1 MDSRLPVAK
10 RTRSREALMFREY
23 HERIKK
29 KLEIGGSE
37 SMTQSASTVKEDESV
52 KLPAKSIGSGN
63 KNVEVDCGVD
73 SEVHIVCEE
82 ESANVGGRDKGKSVV
97 GGNVGAKDKG
107 KSIVGAIVGRKG
119 KGKSI
124 VCEGMDNTMTIMIDD
139 SDEDVVFLGDE
150 DDLRVEEHDDVVCL
164 NDEDDG
170 LGESSSFYSNDVDE
184 NGGLNCDGEKTSG
197 VAGHESFSDDDDDDG
212 LEEFSDDLMVFSSEE
227 DNDDTEDEDYVD
239 GNSDSSAMVEE
250 ASSSSEEVNDVNSSS
265 EEEEENYGVR
275 EIKKRG
281 SDGGDKSKRVE
292 NLGSSNAEAE
302 LGTASNPFSEEDLD
316 SLTILRDGDNDDS
329 DDAQTHQRVCK
340 SVAKKWPTRYG
351 RGKDNKILHTVS
363 KQHKGKLGKS
373 KIKHNSMMKDQ
384 DVASN
389 PFSEEDLDSLTK
401 LRDSDND
408 DSDDAQ
414 THQRVC
420 KTVAKK
426 WPTRYGRGKDNKILH
441 TVSRQHK
448 GKLGKSKIKN
458 NSMMKDQDVEEILLS
473 SILNGEEIPLE
484 NSLFSKS
491 ERSQLNDDTVLP
503 LKFYFGYEEPT
514 PPEKSEFEKELD
526 NLWTDMDFA
535 IASSAIGHTD
545 SSMDKNEVKLASE
558 VEQDQSTLCSQGKHQ
573 LIHDDE
579 IGIICKFCSFV
590 QLEIRYVVPPFAKNP
605 SGRYR
610 RDSRIEDDPGPSDLH
625 FQDSDFDSQSGLDP
639 SCSQAEGTVW
649 DLVPGVKNNMYPH
662 QCEGF
667 EFIWRNI
674 AGGIDLDKLKHS
686 TISDGG
692 NGCIISHAPGTGKTR
707 LAIVFIQAYMKMY
720 PACRPVIIA
729 PCNMLL
735 TWEDEFKK
743 WKTGITFHNLNSPV
757 LSGTE
762 LLEIQN
768 PHESLIRTM
777 KLLSWKKGGG
787 VLGVSYSRFKI
798 IVGSKKNTEKKS
810 REVDEQMKKILLE
823 LPGIFVF
830 DEGHIPR
837 NEQTDLF
844 KSLSE
849 IQTEKRIILSGTPFQ
864 NNFEELFNTFY
875 LVRPKFADGMRS
887 GRLRD
892 SVTKRGRK
900 RKGEKGQWTYLTS
913 SIGKDADDRLSDE
926 KKLDELRTVIA
937 PFVHVHKGTVLQD
950 SLPGLRQSVVVLRP
964 FDLQKRL
971 LEGAEAIGDMIKQN
985 WYVSLIAAHPSLLLE
1000 QSNENEELIDNRAEL
1015 ERLRLNPEV
1024 GIKTKFLME
1033 LLRLSEALNEKVL
1046 VFSQYIKPLTL
1057 IRDQLRESFDW
1068 IEGREVL
1075 YMDGKQ
1081 DVRLRQSSI
1090 NVFNDPSSEVKVLLA
1105 SKTACCEGINL
1116 VGASRLVLL
1125 DVAWN
1130 PSVDRQAI
1138 SRAYRLGQKKFVHVY
1153 RLITSG
1159 TMEEKKCSRQARKD
1173 WLSKSVFTS
1182 DEEANAWKISSN
1194 TIEDKI
1200 LEEMVQHDKQKYI
1213 ENIIEEY
1220 DESKLIDTYGI
1231 LGER

>member
-10 RTRSREALMFREY
+10 RTRSREAHMFREY
-23 HERIKK
+23 HEIIKKK

-52 KLPAKSIGSGN
+52 KLPAKSIGSGS
-63 KNVEVDCGVD
+63 KNVEVECGVD

-82 ESANVGGRDKGKSVV
+82 ESANVGGKDKGKSVV
-97 GGNVGAKDKG
+97 CGIVGGKDKG
-107 KSIVGAIVGRKG
+107 KSIVGANVGRKD

-139 SDEDVVFLGDE
+139 SDEDVVFIGNE
-150 DDLRVEEHDDVVCL
+150 DDMRVEEHEDVVCL

-184 NGGLNCDGEKTSG
+184 NGGLNCEGEKTSG
-197 VAGHESFSDDDDDDG
+197 VAGHESSSDDDDGGGD
-212 LEEFSDDLMVFSSEE
+212 LEEYSDDLTVFSSEE

-250 ASSSSEEVNDVNSSS
+250 ASSSSEEEVNSSS
-265 EEEEENYGVR
+265 EEEEENYAGDSEVQ
-275 EIKKRG
+275 KRG
-281 SDGGDKSKRVE
+281 SDEGDKLKREEEMRVTNRKERKEKREEGEKRGSDEGDKSKRVE
-292 NLGSSNAEAE
+292 NLGSSNVETE
-302 LGTASNPFSEEDLD
+302 LGTASNPFSIDEEDMD
-316 SLTILRDGDNDDS
+316 SLT
-329 DDAQTHQRVCK
+329 T
-340 SVAKKWPTRYG
+340 
-351 RGKDNKILHTVS
+351 
-363 KQHKGKLGKS
+363 
-373 KIKHNSMMKDQ
+373 
-384 DVASN
+384 
-389 PFSEEDLDSLTK
+389 

-408 DSDDAQ
+408 DSDDSDNAQ
-414 THQRVC
+414 THQRVSE
-420 KTVAKK
+420 TVAKK
-426 WPTRYGRGKDNKILH
+426 WPIRSGRGKDNKILP
-441 TVSRQHK
+441 TVSKQHE
-448 GKLGKSKIKN
+448 GKLGKSKIKH

-484 NSLFSKS
+484 HSLFSKS
-491 ERSQLNDDTVLP
+491 ERSQLDDDTILP

-514 PPEKSEFEKELD
+514 PPEKSECEKELD

-545 SSMDKNEVKLASE
+545 SSMDKNEVEPASE
-558 VEQDQSTLCSQGKHQ
+558 VEQDQATLCSQGKHQ

-610 RDSRIEDDPGPSDLH
+610 RDSRIEDDSGPSDLH

-639 SCSQAEGTVW
+639 CCSQAEGTVW
-649 DLVPGVKNNMYPH
+649 DLVPGVKNSMYPH

-674 AGGIDLDKLKHS
+674 AGGIDLDKLKQS
-686 TISDGG
+686 AISDGG

-707 LAIVFIQAYMKMY
+707 LTIVFIQAYMKMY

-735 TWEDEFKK
+735 TWEEEFKK

-798 IVGSKKNTEKKS
+798 LVGSKKNTEKKS

-900 RKGEKGQWTYLTS
+900 SKGEKWQWTYLTS
-913 SIGKDADDRLSDE
+913 SIGKDADDRLADE

-964 FDLQKRL
+964 FDLQKQL
-971 LEGAEAIGDMIKQN
+971 LKGAEAIGDVINQN

-1000 QSNENEELIDNRAEL
+1000 QSHENEELIENRAEL
-1015 ERLRLNPEV
+1015 ERLRLNPEA

-1057 IRDQLRESFDW
+1057 IRDQLRENFDW

-1159 TMEEKKCSRQARKD
+1159 TMEERKCSRQARKD

-1182 DEEANAWKISSN
+1182 DEEANARKISSN
-1194 TIEDKI
+1194 TMKDKI

-1220 DESKLIDTYGI
+1220 DESKLIDTYGM
-1231 LGER
+1231 LGQR

>member
-10 RTRSREALMFREY
+10 RTRSREARMFREY
-23 HERIKK
+23 HESIKKK

-37 SMTQSASTVKEDESV
+37 SMTQSASTVKEDDSV
-52 KLPAKSIGSGN
+52 KLPAKSIGSGS

-97 GGNVGAKDKG
+97 GGNVGRKDKG
-107 KSIVGAIVGRKG
+107 KSIVGANVGRKD

-124 VCEGMDNTMTIMIDD
+124 VCEGMDNTMTIMIDE
-139 SDEDVVFLGDE
+139 SDEDVVFIGDE
-150 DDLRVEEHDDVVCL
+150 DDLRVEEHEDVVCL
-164 NDEDDG
+164 NDDDDDG

-184 NGGLNCDGEKTSG
+184 NGGLNFDGERTSG
-197 VAGHESFSDDDDDDG
+197 VAGYESSSDDDDG

-265 EEEEENYGVR
+265 EEEEENSVGDR
-275 EIKKRG
+275 EAKKKR
-281 SDGGDKSKRVE
+281 SDEGDKSKRVE
-292 NLGSSNAEAE
+292 NLGSSNVEAE
-302 LGTASNPFSEEDLD
+302 LGTASNPL
-316 SLTILRDGDNDDS
+316 
-329 DDAQTHQRVCK
+329 
-340 SVAKKWPTRYG
+340 
-351 RGKDNKILHTVS
+351 
-363 KQHKGKLGKS
+363 
-373 KIKHNSMMKDQ
+373 
-384 DVASN
+384 
-389 PFSEEDLDSLTK
+389 SEEDLDSLTK

-408 DSDDAQ
+408 DNDNDAQ
-414 THQRVC
+414 THKRVC

-426 WPTRYGRGKDNKILH
+426 WPIRSGRGKDNKILQ
-441 TVSRQHK
+441 TVSKQHK
-448 GKLGKSKIKN
+448 GKLGKSRIKH

-484 NSLFSKS
+484 HSLFSKS
-491 ERSQLNDDTVLP
+491 ERSQLDDDTLLP

-545 SSMDKNEVKLASE
+545 SSMDTNEVEPASE
-558 VEQDQSTLCSQGKHQ
+558 FEQDQATLCSQGKHQ

-610 RDSRIEDDPGPSDLH
+610 RDSRIEDDSGPIDLH

-639 SCSQAEGTVW
+639 CCSQAEGTVW
-649 DLVPGVKNNMYPH
+649 DLVPGVKNSMYPH

-674 AGGIDLDKLKHS
+674 AGGIDLVKLKHS

-707 LAIVFIQAYMKMY
+707 LAIVFIQSYMKMY

-735 TWEDEFKK
+735 TWEEEFKK

-777 KLLSWKKGGG
+777 KLLTWKKGGG

-798 IVGSKKNTEKKS
+798 LVGSKKNTEKKS

-913 SIGKDADDRLSDE
+913 SIGKDADDRLADE

-971 LEGAEAIGDMIKQN
+971 LEGAEAIGGDMIKQN

-1015 ERLRLNPEV
+1015 ERLRLNPEA
-1024 GIKTKFLME
+1024 GIKTKFLMK
-1033 LLRLSEALNEKVL
+1033 LLCLSEALNEKVL

-1057 IRDQLRESFDW
+1057 IRDQLRESFNW

-1182 DEEANAWKISSN
+1182 DEEANARKISSN
-1194 TIEDKI
+1194 TMEDKI